1 MASKVDDFVLAE
13 GVIVEQI
20 HGSWFFVSI
29 TSGEKEY
36 KVRAYT
42 AGKIKYFKVKIAV
55 GDKVTIEIPISD
67 KNNSRIVFR
76 HK

>member
-1 MASKVDDFVLAE
+1 MASKVDDFVVAE
-13 GVIVEQI
+13 GVIIEQLQ
-20 HGSWFFVSI
+20 GSWFWVSI
-29 TSGEKEY
+29 LSGEKKY

-55 GDKVTIEIPISD
+55 GDKVTVEIPVSD